1 LPKVFTKNIALGNF
15 ASINCMERASVS
27 IQTITT
33 SGWTGRLDMG
43 LAPRELEATLLAAA
57 DLTVKQ
63 VAQVMGIAPKTVEK
77 RLEAAR
83 LKLGA
88 KTMRG
93 LVLEAFKCQLISP
106 AVTALVALI
115 TTHAV
120 LGDDQMLRDRRSGKG
135 AERRVETR
143 VATRRVECA
152 LAVA

>member
-1 LPKVFTKNIALGNF
+1 MTTN
-15 ASINCMERASVS
+15 
-27 IQTITT
+27 TITT
-33 SGWTGRLDMG
+33 SGWTGRLGMG

-63 VAQVMGIAPKTVEK
+63 VALVMGIAPKTVEK

-93 LVLEAFKCQLISP
+93 LVLEAFKRQIISP
-106 AVTALVALI
+106 AATTLALLMAI
-115 TTHAV
+115 HGMI
-120 LGDDQMLRDRRSGKG
+120 GDDQAIRIRRGG
-135 AERRVETR
+135 NGGERMIETR
-143 VATRRVECA
+143 VATRRAECA

>member
-1 LPKVFTKNIALGNF
+1 MTT
-15 ASINCMERASVS
+15 
-27 IQTITT
+27 QTITT

-83 LKLGA
+83 LKLGS
-88 KTMRG
+88 KTIRG
-93 LVLEAFKCQLISP
+93 LVLEAFKRQIISP
-106 AVTALVALI
+106 AVMALVALM

-120 LGDDQMLRDRRSGKG
+120 LGDDLMLRVRRSGNG
-135 AERRVETR
+135 GERRVETR
-143 VATRRVECA
+143 AATRRVECA

>member
-1 LPKVFTKNIALGNF
+1 MTT
-15 ASINCMERASVS
+15 
-27 IQTITT
+27 QTITA

-88 KTMRG
+88 KTIRG
-93 LVLEAFKCQLISP
+93 LVLEAFKRQIISP
-106 AVTALVALI
+106 AATALTLLMAI
-115 TTHAV
+115 HGM
-120 LGDDQMLRDRRSGKG
+120 LGDDQAVRVRRAGNG
-135 AERRVETR
+135 GERKIETR
-143 VATRRVECA
+143 FATRRAECA
-152 LAVA
+152 IAVA